1 MHLHENKY
9 FSYCSRKSQ
18 LSKQCMYFLVI
29 YSLHTF
35 SLDLL
40 CNMLKILSFIS
51 TSVSDHEDEEM
62 GWKQLFT
69 HQGEW
74 ISVSNY
80 NLTLATEVQQPCY
93 KKYTHPYKTPYTLKA
108 KVLWN
113 GLTGDPHCIQFIFLN
128 SEMNYNIIA
137 SQPTIRKD
145 PPTGVSQR
153 SSLFPV
159 RAW

>member
-1 MHLHENKY
+1 
-9 FSYCSRKSQ
+9 
-18 LSKQCMYFLVI
+18 MYFLVI
-29 YSLHTF
+29 YSLHTS

-51 TSVSDHEDEEM
+51 TSVSDHERRW
-62 GWKQLFT
+62 GNGVKSTKYTLRR
-69 HQGEW
+69 
-74 ISVSNY
+74 ISVSNILNTNTNY
-80 NLTLATEVQQPCY
+80 NLTLATEVRQPCY
-93 KKYTHPYKTPYTLKA
+93 KKYTHPYKSAYTLKA
-108 KVLWN
+108 KVLWS

-137 SQPTIRKD
+137 SQPAIRKD